1 MEIAISGDSNQSED
15 DPRRPMPISG
25 EGNQGESNQR
35 ACWSISSMRTETFS
49 TTASSLALLLLP
61 AALAPAWAPP
71 RALPLSPP
79 SSSSDM
85 DTKDERVHEG
95 EERCDMVSS
104 FSRLLLRETQPR
116 HPMNED
122 MSLSTLLASDILR
135 ANSAWLA
142 SMRCARGWRGGEGAR
157 GRRGGGVA
165 PKSAPPARV
174 GSQRAIAPNQRA
186 IAPNQAHSGAR
197 ARAVT
202 SI

>member
-1 MEIAISGDSNQSED
+1 
-15 DPRRPMPISG
+15 
-25 EGNQGESNQR
+25 
-35 ACWSISSMRTETFS
+35 MRTETFS

-142 SMRCARGWRGGEGAR
+142 SMRCARGWRGGEGEA
-157 GRRGGGVA
+157 GWRGGA
-165 PKSAPPARV
+165 EK
-174 GSQRAIAPNQRA
+174 RAAGTSRESESYRTQSESHRT
-186 IAPNQAHSGAR
+186 QSGAFRR

>member
-1 MEIAISGDSNQSED
+1 
-15 DPRRPMPISG
+15 
-25 EGNQGESNQR
+25 
-35 ACWSISSMRTETFS
+35 
-49 TTASSLALLLLP
+49 
-61 AALAPAWAPP
+61 
-71 RALPLSPP
+71 
-79 SSSSDM
+79 
-85 DTKDERVHEG
+85 
-95 EERCDMVSS
+95 
-104 FSRLLLRETQPR
+104 LLRETQPR

-186 IAPNQAHSGAR
+186 IAPNQRAIAPNQAHSGAR
-197 ARAVT
+197 AQLPPSDVAASPSRAA
-202 SI
+202 